1 MFLSIKSHYFCILD
15 GLTQQYF
22 LVDQATLCLCIWRSN
37 SATLYKDSWFGNGN
51 GESFDLKPRC
61 TGKEYNLLFCSL
73 GYTFGRRECSHSE
86 DLGVK
91 CVATPIGNHV

>member
-1 MFLSIKSHYFCILD
+1 M
-15 GLTQQYF
+15 
-22 LVDQATLCLCIWRSN
+22 
-37 SATLYKDSWFGNGN
+37 
-51 GESFDLKPRC
+51 
-61 TGKEYNLLFCSL
+61 LFCSL

>member
-1 MFLSIKSHYFCILD
+1 LWCVHSDRTRHSRKLTVDSCLLHSLSDAY
-15 GLTQQYF
+15 
-22 LVDQATLCLCIWRSN
+22 
-37 SATLYKDSWFGNGN
+37 LYKDSWFGNGN

-61 TGKEYNLLFCSL
+61 TGKESNMLFCSL